1 MTEDG
6 LFKSSHS
13 AVVFALKQHY
23 ATVQRPMINRM
34 AYPSSIGNGLGGYD
48 AAAQAGMI
56 LAEVR
61 KLGFVKEAILIARA
75 APKRQPC
82 DCRSRCCSGSFENK
96 DWRGAIFLVNNY
108 LRDMSN
114 MKNMTFQLRDAL
126 IRKYFGSEE
135 QQNKIAERCFVH
147 RDTVAVQYSKAV
159 KELTSLEKSA
169 WRKIDENLIASGMI
183 DPTP

>member
-1 MTEDG
+1 MTEEG
-6 LFKSSHS
+6 LFKSTHN
-13 AVVFALKQHY
+13 AVVFALNQQY
-23 ATVQRPMINRM
+23 GTYQRPMINRM
-34 AYPSSIGNGLGGYD
+34 AYPSAIGNGIGGYD

-56 LAEVR
+56 LAEIR
-61 KLGFVKEAILIARA
+61 KLGFIKEAILVARV
-75 APKRQPC
+75 APKRRPC

-96 DWRGAIFLVNNY
+96 DWRESIFLINNH

-169 WRKIDENLIASGMI
+169 WRKIDEFLIESGMI
-183 DPTP
+183 EQID